1 MPNHVINKLYVTV
14 DDENE
19 PLPVLANRFAMQVVR
34 GYVANN
40 DPGFDGGDR
49 LFDFNKIVPQPPE
62 VLESLKKDWGSFPL
76 WYSWRVSRSGWG
88 TKWNAYE
95 VTDEDDHFKFRT
107 AWSTPDPVIQALSEQ
122 FPAYTFYVEYADEDI
137 GSNCGTYT
145 YVNGELV
152 GETEED
158 RTFALAIWEREDY
171 TDEDEDEENNEQ

>member
-40 DPGFDGGDR
+40 DPDFTDGADK
-49 LFDFNKIVPQPPE
+49 LFDFNKVVPQPPE
-62 VLESLKKDWGSFPL
+62 VLESLEKNEGSFPL
-76 WYSWRVSRSGWG
+76 WYSWRISRSGWG

-95 VTDEDDHFKFRT
+95 VTDKDDHFEFQT
-107 AWSTPDPVIQALSEQ
+107 AWSTPDPVIQALSQQ

-145 YVNGELV
+145 YINGELV
-152 GETEED
+152 GETQED
-158 RTFALAIWEREDY
+158 HTFALALWGWEEDQW
-171 TDEDEDEENNEQ
+171 DEIEENSQQ